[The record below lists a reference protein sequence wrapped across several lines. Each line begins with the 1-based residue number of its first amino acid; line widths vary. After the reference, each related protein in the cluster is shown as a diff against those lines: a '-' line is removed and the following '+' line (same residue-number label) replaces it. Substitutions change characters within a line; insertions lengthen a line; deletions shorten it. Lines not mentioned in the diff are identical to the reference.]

1 MNVVP
6 RVKNINLERLQRQ
19 LSYEFIDAEL
29 LNTALTHRSFCAKH
43 NERLEFLGDSIL
55 NFTIAEALFEQF
67 PDAREGQLSRLRALM
82 VKGETLAEIAR
93 EFNIGDNLN
102 LGEGELKSGGF
113 RRASILADAVE
124 AIIGAVYFDTGM
136 NMEAVKAL
144 ILRWFTSRLKDIQL
158 EVTSAKDAKSILQE
172 WLQGRKK
179 DLPSY
184 EVIKVE
190 GDLHDQVYTVS
201 CSVSVSQAVT
211 QGAASNRKTAE
222 KIAAE
227 AMLQKLKIG

>member
-6 RVKNINLERLQRQ
+6 RVKKINLERLQKRLGYQFRDAQ
-19 LSYEFIDAEL
+19 LL
-29 LNTALTHRSFCAKH
+29 QTALTHRSFSANH

-55 NFTIAEALFEQF
+55 NFTIAEALFDRF
-67 PDAREGQLSRLRALM
+67 PVAREGQLSRLRALM

-93 EFNIGDNLN
+93 EFEIGDCLN

-124 AIIGAVYFDTGM
+124 AIIGAIYFDASM
-136 NMEAVKAL
+136 DDVKTL
-144 ILRWFTSRLKDIQL
+144 ILTWFDQRLGALSL
-158 EVTSAKDAKSILQE
+158 ELNSTKDAKSILQE

-179 DLPSY
+179 SLPEY

-190 GDLHDQVYTVS
+190 GELHDQAYTVS
-201 CSVSVSQAVT
+201 CSVV
-211 QGAASNRKTAE
+211 
-222 KIAAE
+222 
-227 AMLQKLKIG
+227 LQYLCSCRC

>member
-1 MNVVP
+1 M
-6 RVKNINLERLQRQ
+6 KNINLERLQRQ
-19 LSYEFIDAEL
+19 LGYEFVNVEL

-67 PDAREGQLSRLRALM
+67 PNAREGQLSRLRALM

-93 EFNIGDNLN
+93 EFNIGDTLN

-124 AIIGAVYFDTGM
+124 AIIGAVYFDTAM

-144 ILRWFTSRLKDIQL
+144 ILRWFTSRLKNIQL
-158 EVTSAKDAKSILQE
+158 ETTSAKDAKSILQE

-184 EVIKVE
+184 DIVKVE
-190 GDLHDQVYTVS
+190 GDLHDQIYTVS
-201 CSVSVSQAVT
+201 CRVPVTHEVT

>member
-6 RVKNINLERLQRQ
+6 RVKNIKLDKLQRDIGYQ
-19 LSYEFIDAEL
+19 FADPQL
-29 LNTALTHRSFCAKH
+29 LNTALTHRSFSAKH

-67 PDAREGQLSRLRALM
+67 PNAREGQLSRLRALM
-82 VKGETLAEIAR
+82 VKGETLAEIAL
-93 EFNIGDNLN
+93 EFNIGDCLN

-124 AIIGAVYFDTGM
+124 AIIGAIYFDASM
-136 NMEAVKAL
+136 DAVKAL
-144 ILRWFTSRLKDIQL
+144 VIQWFSGRLKDIQL
-158 EVTSAKDAKSILQE
+158 ESTSAKDAKSILQE

-179 DLPSY
+179 DLPNY
-184 EVIKVE
+184 DVVKVE
-190 GDLHDQVYTVS
+190 GELHDQAYTVS
-201 CSVSVSQAVT
+201 CSVAVT
-211 QGAASNRKTAE
+211 NTITQGTASNRKAAE

-227 AMLQKLKIG
+227 AMLQELKIG

>member
-6 RVKNINLERLQRQ
+6 RLKKINLERLQRRIG
-19 LSYEFIDAEL
+19 YEFANTEL
-29 LNTALTHRSFCAKH
+29 LNTALTHRSFSANH

-67 PDAREGQLSRLRALM
+67 PRAREGQLSRLRALM
-82 VKGETLAEIAR
+82 VKGDTLAEIAL
-93 EFNIGDNLN
+93 EFDIGECLN

-124 AIIGAVYFDTGM
+124 AIIGAIYFDASM
-136 NMEAVKAL
+136 DIVKTH
-144 ILRWFTSRLKDIQL
+144 ILQWFESRLEGIEL
-158 EVTSAKDAKSILQE
+158 EVSSAKDAKSVLQE

-179 DLPSY
+179 GLPIY
-184 EVIKVE
+184 DVVKVE
-190 GDLHDQVYTVS
+190 GELHDQAYTVS
-201 CSVSVSQAVT
+201 CRVAVSNDVT
-211 QGAASNRKTAE
+211 QGTASNRKAAE

-227 AMLQKLKIG
+227 AMLQTLKIG